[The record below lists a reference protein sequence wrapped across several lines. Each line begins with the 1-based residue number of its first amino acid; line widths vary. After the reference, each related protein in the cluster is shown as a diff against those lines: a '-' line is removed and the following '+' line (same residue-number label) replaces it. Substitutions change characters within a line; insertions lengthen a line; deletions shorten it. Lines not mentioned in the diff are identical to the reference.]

1 MGLGSS
7 SLVSPVVLEVQK
19 VLEVQVVKVV
29 KVMTEDL
36 VVAIEDQVKV
46 VAKKLLVRV
55 VTEDLAEADNCKQ
68 PIRH

>member
-1 MGLGSS
+1 MDLGSS
-7 SLVSPVVLEVQK
+7 SLVSPVVLEFREVQE
-19 VLEVQVVKVV
+19 VLEVKVV
-29 KVMTEDL
+29 TEDL
-36 VVAIEDQVKV
+36 VVAIEDQVK